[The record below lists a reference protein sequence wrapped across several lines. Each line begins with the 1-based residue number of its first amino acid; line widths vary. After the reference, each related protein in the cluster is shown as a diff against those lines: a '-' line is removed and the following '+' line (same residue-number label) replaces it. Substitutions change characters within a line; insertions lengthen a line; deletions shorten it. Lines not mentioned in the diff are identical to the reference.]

1 MRVVLVDPAP
11 RRGIREAYESLGIAH
26 IASFLRAGG
35 HEVTLISSALRC
47 LSVRATLRAIRKAD
61 AEVIGFSVLEVHA
74 KRALAMV
81 DALRDAGSKAHITLG
96 GHFPTFNHKKLLRRY
111 EGIDSIVR
119 GEGERT
125 FLELVERLSH
135 NESLDGIEGLS
146 FREVVKIQVN
156 PPRALIE
163 DLDTLPFPA
172 RDFAPLVLRQHSPL
186 SISASRGCYANCSFC
201 SIRAF
206 YDQSPGP
213 KWRTRSPER
222 VVDEMEALVQRFGRS
237 PIGFVDD
244 QFVGP
249 GKKGKEWAVQLGEEI
264 LRRKL
269 GVPFTCSCR
278 VNDIDPDLFG
288 LLKEA
293 GLTRVFIGIESG
305 TERGLLT
312 FNKRTT
318 IAQNVHALATLDK
331 LGIGYKIGFIFFDPY
346 TTFEEVKQN
355 FRFLSDIAPYWMK
368 KRGMLSIEPSLIV
381 HDGTPIHA
389 RLKRENRLSGTY
401 LRHGYRIEDR
411 KARIAQIAFQFFVK
425 KTFVFY
431 FAFLRYARERLYDGV
446 RTLRRGGARLGMR
459 FGESRQS
466 PKKVLDK
473 VKAVPKERSST
484 KSRQSQKKDLDKTA
498 GPSEVVDS
506 EPGPDYLRAYAR

>member
-11 RRGIREAYESLGIAH
+11 RRGIREAYESLGIAY
-26 IASFLRAGG
+26 IAASLRAGG

-47 LSVRATLRAIRKAD
+47 LSVRAMVRAIRKAD
-61 AEVIGFSVLEVHA
+61 PQVIGISVLEVHA
-74 KRALAMV
+74 KRALTLV
-81 DALRDAGSKAHITLG
+81 NALRDAGSKAHISLG

-111 EGIDSIVR
+111 EGVDSIVR

-125 FLELVERLSH
+125 FLELVERLRDH
-135 NESLDGIEGLS
+135 QNLDGVEGLS
-146 FREVVKIQVN
+146 FREVDAPLVEAPFIGLPRPVAAVHEKGFRRFVEIQVN

-163 DLDTLPFPA
+163 DLDALPFPA
-172 RDFAPLVLRQHSPL
+172 RDFAPLVLRQHSAL

-201 SIRAF
+201 SIRTF

-213 KWRTRSPER
+213 KWRTRSPQR
-222 VVDEMEALVQRFGRS
+222 VVDEMEELVQRFRPS
-237 PIGFVDD
+237 LIQFIDD

-249 GKKGKEWAVQLGEEI
+249 GVKGKEWALQLGEEM

-318 IAQNVHALATLDK
+318 VAQNLNALATLDK

-355 FRFLSDIAPYWMK
+355 LRFLSDIAPYWMK
-368 KRGMLSIEPSLIV
+368 KRGLLSIEPSLIV

-389 RLKRENRLSGTY
+389 RLKRENRLSGNY
-401 LRHGYRIEDR
+401 LRYGYRIEDR
-411 KARIAQIAFQFFVK
+411 KARLAQIVFQFFVK

-431 FAFLRYARERLYDGV
+431 FAFLRYARERVRDGV
-446 RTLRRGGARLGMR
+446 RILRRGGAKLAMR
-459 FGESRQS
+459 FG
-466 PKKVLDK
+466 
-473 VKAVPKERSST
+473 
-484 KSRQSQKKDLDKTA
+484 
-498 GPSEVVDS
+498 
-506 EPGPDYLRAYAR
+506 

>member
-11 RRGIREAYESLGIAH
+11 RQGIREAYESLGIAY
-26 IASFLRAGG
+26 IAATLRAGG

-47 LSVRATLRAIRKAD
+47 LSVRAMVRAIRKVD
-61 AEVIGFSVLEVHA
+61 PQRIRSEKREGVSSVIGISVLEVHA
-74 KRALAMV
+74 KRALTLV
-81 DALRDAGSKAHITLG
+81 NALREAGSEAHITLG
-96 GHFPTFNHKKLLRRY
+96 GHFSTFNHRKLLRRY
-111 EGIDSIVR
+111 EGVDSIVR

-125 FLELVERLSH
+125 FLELVERLSCT
-135 NESLDGIEGLS
+135 EPLDGVEGLS
-146 FREVVKIQVN
+146 FRDFERIVEN

-163 DLDTLPFPA
+163 DLDALPFPA
-172 RDFAPLVLRQHSPL
+172 RDFAPLVLRQHSAL
-186 SISASRGCYANCSFC
+186 SISASRGCYANCAFC
-201 SIRAF
+201 SIRTF
-206 YDQSPGP
+206 YDLSPGP

-222 VVDEMEALVQRFGRS
+222 VVDEMEELVKRFGQQPSRGS
-237 PIGFVDD
+237 PQEGSPTFQFIDD

-249 GKKGKEWAVQLGEEI
+249 GEKGKEWPLQLGKEL

-305 TERGLLT
+305 TERGLMT

-318 IAQNVHALATLDK
+318 IAQNVNALATLDK

-346 TTFEEVKQN
+346 TTFGEVRQN
-355 FRFLSDIAPYWMK
+355 LRFLSDIAPYWMK
-368 KRGMLSIEPSLIV
+368 KRGLLSIEPSLIV

-389 RLKRENRLSGTY
+389 RLKRENRLSGNY
-401 LRHGYRIEDR
+401 LRYGYRIEDR
-411 KARIAQIAFQFFVK
+411 KARLAQMAFQFFAK

-431 FAFLRYARERLYDGV
+431 FSFLCYARERLYDGV
-446 RTLRRGGARLGMR
+446 RMLRRGREKPGMRLG
-459 FGESRQS
+459 
-466 PKKVLDK
+466 
-473 VKAVPKERSST
+473 KA
-484 KSRQSQKKDLDKTA
+484 A

-506 EPGPDYLRAYAR
+506 EYVEAYAR